1 MIILINR
8 EESEKSDL
16 SDEKEASLSEEDED
30 EDFSPLEDS
39 EPEETPNTKGQRR
52 MIAETIDESN
62 LLGDED
68 EGVMPST
75 RKSVR
80 AATNALF
87 SSSS

>member
-8 EESEKSDL
+8 EESDKSSL
-16 SDEKEASLSEEDED
+16 SDEKEASLSEDDEE

-39 EPEETPNTKGQRR
+39 EPEQTQSKKGPRR
-52 MIAETIDESN
+52 MISETIEEPK
-62 LLGDED
+62 LLDED
-68 EGVMPST
+68 ETVTPSA

-80 AATNALF
+80 ATTNALF